1 MKSFKN
7 FLQFSFIIAIA
18 ALMTTSC
25 ATEQEEQ
32 PTTTTVD
39 AMSSIKTQE
48 DVSTRAAKKKVAAK
62 EYNYA
67 TIAEFKRGLTDKQD
81 LQLLAD
87 LQGKQVNFVVI
98 YDAIAPWADVFGQGK
113 VTKTGDDR
121 LNGLMES
128 YGLDIVNQFEIDEIS
143 EGFVLEPNEV
153 LENAVE
159 TAREISMV
167 EHILMVQ
174 VKEVPSDATE
184 TETAAAANN

>member
-25 ATEQEEQ
+25 ATEQAE
-32 PTTTTVD
+32 PIASVD
-39 AMSSIKTQE
+39 AMSSMNIQEGKT
-48 DVSTRAAKKKVAAK
+48 TRTFKKKVAAK
-62 EYNYA
+62 EYNY
-67 TIAEFKRGLTDKQD
+67 TTVAEFKRGLTDKQD
-81 LQLLAD
+81 LQVLAD

-143 EGFVLEPNEV
+143 EGFVLEPNVV

-184 TETAAAANN
+184 AETAAANN